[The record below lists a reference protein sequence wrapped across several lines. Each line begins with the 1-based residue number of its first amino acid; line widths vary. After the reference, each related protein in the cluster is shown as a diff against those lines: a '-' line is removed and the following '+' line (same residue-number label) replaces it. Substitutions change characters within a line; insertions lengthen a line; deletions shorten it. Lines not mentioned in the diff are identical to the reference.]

1 MRRALKTSLTPTN
14 GAYKD
19 EFDAGARSRDRQGQR
34 QLSGN
39 GEYGTQEPTDPKE
52 PFDATRRA
60 RSHTETRQRLT

>member
-39 GEYGTQEPTDPKE
+39 GEYGTQEPTDPK
-52 PFDATRRA
+52 
-60 RSHTETRQRLT
+60 